1 MSWGLRVE
9 YQPAGLLA
17 LRRSEPGQV
26 RKEAATAI
34 SLECRGRARLLNLK
48 TYGQSG
54 TCT

>member
-9 YQPAGLLA
+9 YQSAGLLA